1 MFRVHI
7 EMNNVK
13 ILRILLL
20 PFLLAA
26 IPLAASADP
35 WKDESGHG
43 RHGHGNK
50 KFKEEYRDGNCT
62 VKRKFDKH
70 GEYEEERKCKGQHYS
85 GYGHAPVY
93 VAPPSIVIDPGLTI
107 HGTVTIRP

>member
-1 MFRVHI
+1 
-7 EMNNVK
+7 MNNMK
-13 ILRILLL
+13 TLRILLL
-20 PFLLAA
+20 PLMLAT

-62 VKRKFDKH
+62 VKRKFGKD
-70 GEYEEERKCKGQHYS
+70 GEYEEERKCKGQRYS
-85 GYGHAPVY
+85 GGYERAPVY
-93 VAPPSIVIDPGLTI
+93 VAPPPIVIDPGLTI
-107 HGTVTIRP
+107 HGTVTIKP